1 MGQSP
6 RRRCGITRWAV
17 WTQPTRV
24 IAALAAV
31 ELSALALLSWSWV
44 TVDLALGPIVLMAL
58 LALAGIVHTEVAT
71 GVERARR
78 RVGEKSYTD
87 LSTIWTFAAAL
98 LLPAALATTT
108 IMVIYT
114 YLWFRVWKPARF
126 SLFRHTFTT
135 STVLLA
141 AVAAREVVERTGGS
155 GTWADGM
162 AGLAALALATLVYA
176 AVNSLLIALAVASSN
191 PDATATDL
199 FGHLDDVT
207 VEIATLCL
215 GAMLA
220 LTLTVSW
227 WFVLF
232 AFVPVLVLQRAV
244 LYRELAAAATTDGK
258 TGLLTSAAWNARAAE
273 AMVRA
278 RREESGLAM
287 LVLDLDHFKRV
298 NDTHGHLAGDRVLA
312 AVADAVRAEV
322 RGDDLV
328 GRFSGEEFVVLLPGL
343 PEGRACAELY
353 AVAERIR
360 LRVLALAVPVET
372 PDGPL
377 SIRGLSISVG
387 GTMVPSAAGTTVE
400 SALALADR
408 ALYQAKESGRNAVR
422 IAETVEPSPAPQI
435 PQPRDAS
442 STPAPQAPGVDTPVS
457 GVARL
462 DAGSD
467 DRRGEPDAR

>member
-1 MGQSP
+1 VAQSP

-24 IAALAAV
+24 IAMLAVV
-31 ELSALALLSWSWV
+31 ETLALV
-44 TVDLALGPIVLMAL
+44 L
-58 LALAGIVHTEVAT
+58 LALSWATLRPTVGSAVLALVLAASGIVHTEVAT

-98 LLPAALATTT
+98 LLPAALATAT
-108 IMVIYT
+108 IAVIYT

-126 SLFRHTFTT
+126 PLFRHAFTT

-141 AVAAREVVERTGGS
+141 AIAAREVVERTGGS
-155 GTWADGM
+155 EAWSTGV
-162 AGLAALALATLVYA
+162 AGLAALACATLVYA
-176 AVNSLLIALAVASSN
+176 AVNSLLIALAVATSN
-191 PDATATDL
+191 PDAKPADL
-199 FGHLDDVT
+199 FGHLDDVA
-207 VEIATLCL
+207 VEVATLCL

-232 AFVPVLVLQRAV
+232 AFVPILVLQRAV
-244 LYRELAAAATTDGK
+244 MFRELADAATTDGK
-258 TGLLTSAAWNARAAE
+258 TGLLTATAWNARAGE

-278 RREESGLAM
+278 RRERTSLAM

-328 GRFSGEEFVVLLPGL
+328 GRFGGEEFVVLLPGL
-343 PEGRACAELY
+343 PAGRAAAELH

-360 LRVLALAVPVET
+360 QRVTTLVVPVET

-377 SIRGLSISVG
+377 SIRNLSISVG
-387 GTMVPSAAGTTVE
+387 GTMVPSAPSTTVE
-400 SALALADR
+400 QAMALADR
-408 ALYQAKESGRNAVR
+408 ALYRAKDSGRNAVR
-422 IAETVEPSPAPQI
+422 IADHSRPQPDGAPQ
-435 PQPRDAS
+435 PGRAAEVAEAPLPRAEPEAS
-442 STPAPQAPGVDTPVS
+442 
-457 GVARL
+457 
-462 DAGSD
+462 
-467 DRRGEPDAR
+467 